1 MSNVAATVDLHE
13 VVPEV
18 VEDSTELVVGA
29 FLSEAA
35 LWSSSW
41 QHTGLLSAA
50 TESRIFQCGHKDKL
64 FGLFKLFRL
73 FQVASTCLLKYIS
86 TSRDSVAK
94 RN

>member
-1 MSNVAATVDLHE
+1 MSNVAAPVVLHE
-13 VVPEV
+13 IVREV

-50 TESRIFQCGHKDKL
+50 TESRIFQCGQKDKL
-64 FGLFKLFRL
+64 FDFSNFSNFFKLP
-73 FQVASTCLLKYIS
+73 
-86 TSRDSVAK
+86 
-94 RN
+94 

>member
-1 MSNVAATVDLHE
+1 MSNVAATVVLHE
-13 VVPEV
+13 IVREV

-50 TESRIFQCGHKDKL
+50 TESRVFQCGQKDKL
-64 FGLFKLFRL
+64 FGFSNFSNFFKLP
-73 FQVASTCLLKYIS
+73 
-86 TSRDSVAK
+86 
-94 RN
+94 